1 MMLPD
6 DGQCYVRGLEC
17 EKSLFLIHFG
27 RGCWGYCFNR
37 VPWNNLTLI
46 SRKY

>member
-17 EKSLFLIHFG
+17 EKSILDPLWNGLLGLLF
-27 RGCWGYCFNR
+27 
-37 VPWNNLTLI
+37 
-46 SRKY
+46 